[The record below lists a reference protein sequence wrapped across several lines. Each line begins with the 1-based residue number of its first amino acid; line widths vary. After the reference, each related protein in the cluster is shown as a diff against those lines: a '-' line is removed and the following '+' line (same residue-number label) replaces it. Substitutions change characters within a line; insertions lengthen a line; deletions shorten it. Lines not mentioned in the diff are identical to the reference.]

1 MKKLGKTY
9 RRCRVDK
16 VSLTNIYLVC
26 HFHNFRAVCLQL
38 DTFMFLNLEVRD
50 TSSTNK
56 YLHQFHIYSLL
67 LWILLKLNGKNW
79 VAALRISS
87 IMDFP
92 YVARF
97 NFYFIL
103 LLIWLNHQDKK
114 DPLNFIMCWLITFWL
129 FNLQL
134 AMLTRTARRIVEQ
147 R

>member
-9 RRCRVDK
+9 CTYWRCRVDK
-16 VSLTNIYLVC
+16 VSLTNNYLVC

-38 DTFMFLNLEVRD
+38 DTFMFLNLEMRD

-103 LLIWLNHQDKK
+103 LLIRLNHSSHLRKIRKIYWTSLCAD
-114 DPLNFIMCWLITFWL
+114 LLLSGWSTYN
-129 FNLQL
+129 
-134 AMLTRTARRIVEQ
+134 
-147 R
+147 